1 MERIATFIK
10 MIPSVSGTVQQRVY
24 RLSEP
29 LAPEQYDVDLGEY
42 VPVDRGYDYIVVSS
56 VIRHSGQPETYIF
69 GADEDGKI
77 VDWREL
83 RGSSRGHL
91 SHDLALSDAGY
102 SPAYEVE
109 PLPAL

>member
-1 MERIATFIK
+1 MKRIATFIK
-10 MIPSVSGTVQQRVY
+10 MIPSGSGTVQQRLY
-24 RLSEP
+24 RLSHP

-42 VPVDRGYDYIVVSS
+42 VPVDRGYGYIVVSAS
-56 VIRHSGQPETYIF
+56 VIRYSGPETYIF

-91 SHDLALSDAGY
+91 NHDLALSDAGY